1 MFATKGELNQSSAG
15 AIPINNMYAG
25 EEERQAA
32 IPPPL
37 DTSEETIAEN
47 ADEQKVDSADRTE
60 QPPVTGVTVV
70 DQAQAQPK

>member
-15 AIPINNMYAG
+15 AIPINNMYSG
-25 EEERQAA
+25 EDERQAA

-47 ADEQKVDSADRTE
+47 AEEQNVDSADRNE
-60 QPPVTGVTVV
+60 QSQPVTGVTVV
-70 DQAQAQPK
+70 DQANS